1 MYKLFNLVSNP
12 EKVLSTKSIYII
24 LVTLVVLFLIPV
36 TIVGVINTRPSIP
49 EAAVCYDFTGDGRV
63 DDEDMDLFNTHEGA
77 EKDDSLNL
85 PSLTVYAS
93 HPPPVYD
100 PRFDFDNDGDID
112 RRDRNTLQDHLGET
126 CPPTR
131 SFSATKT
138 RINKGG
144 SSTLKWSTTR
154 TSSVTIS
161 NIGAVAKSGSKVVKP
176 AKTTTYTITAKGPG
190 GSLTKS
196 IKITVVVPSIGT
208 TTNDSII
215 ATPYTYTNTSSSAD
229 TSITTIVV
237 KINPLS
243 ELSGEFKIKLSVEG
257 VKFSREV
264 ALLKTTK
271 EVLVQVPKNT
281 IKLNKT
287 YVLKI
292 AGDKL
297 LTKKVRFKSSKSK
310 VTIKVGSLFL
320 GDLDNSNNIG
330 DSDVSLI
337 VNDFSLGGLGDL
349 NFDGIVNSLDYSI
362 LLKNLGKKGS

>member
-1 MYKLFNLVSNP
+1 MSNP
-12 EKVLSTKSIYII
+12 DKALSIKSVYIM
-24 LVTLVVLFLIPV
+24 LVTLVVLLLIPV
-36 TIVGVINTRPSIP
+36 TIVAIINARPAVP
-49 EAAVCYDFTGDGRV
+49 EAAVCYDFTSDGKV
-63 DDEDMDLFNTHEGA
+63 DDEDMNLFMTYYGHSSA
-77 EKDDSLNL
+77 FYDSK
-85 PSLTVYAS
+85 
-93 HPPPVYD
+93 
-100 PRFDFDNDGDID
+100 FDFDSDGDID
-112 RRDRNTLQDHLGET
+112 AKDRDVLESHLGET
-126 CPPTR
+126 CPPTQ
-131 SFSATKT
+131 SFSASKT

-144 SSTLKWSTTR
+144 SSTLKWSTTH

-176 AKTTTYTITAKGPG
+176 TKTTTYVITAKGLG

-196 IKITVVVPSIGT
+196 IKITVVVSSTGTPTNNSIT
-208 TTNDSII
+208 
-215 ATPYTYTNTSSSAD
+215 ATVPHTYTNTSSSSD

-237 KINPLS
+237 KISPLS
-243 ELSGEFKIKLSVEG
+243 ELSGKFKIKLSVEG

-297 LTKKVRFKSSKSK
+297 LTKKIRFKSSKSK
-310 VTIKVGSLFL
+310 VTVKVGSLFL
-320 GDLDNSNNIG
+320 GDLDGNNNIG

-337 VNDFSLGGLGDL
+337 VNDFSSGGLGDL
-349 NFDGIVNSLDYSI
+349 NFDGSVNSLDYSI
-362 LLKNLGKKGS
+362 LLKNLGRKGS